1 MAFVLGSH
9 GHGHESVH
17 QAGEKAYVME
27 VPRLASPLTFTNSH
41 LPFLNMV
48 CLHLPTLYTYHGIA
62 ANTAVP
68 ILPPSY
74 SFAHLAKPRGMP
86 AIPTHGSTTVE
97 AEAHFCS
104 YQLIP
109 LSTTVTV
116 NFMLDKDPVWP
127 DGIQICP
134 SCGIYDVWKA
144 RKGTFVKPVPPAAP
158 DGEACGAMSLPF
170 RAPPNKHHLPPA
182 TPTSTL
188 TSTSS

>member
-27 VPRLASPLTFTNSH
+27 VPRLASALTFTNSH

-104 YQLIP
+104 YQL
-109 LSTTVTV
+109 
-116 NFMLDKDPVWP
+116 D
-127 DGIQICP
+127 
-134 SCGIYDVWKA
+134 
-144 RKGTFVKPVPPAAP
+144 
-158 DGEACGAMSLPF
+158 
-170 RAPPNKHHLPPA
+170 
-182 TPTSTL
+182 STL
-188 TSTSS
+188 HNRYCQFYARQGSRLARWDPDMP